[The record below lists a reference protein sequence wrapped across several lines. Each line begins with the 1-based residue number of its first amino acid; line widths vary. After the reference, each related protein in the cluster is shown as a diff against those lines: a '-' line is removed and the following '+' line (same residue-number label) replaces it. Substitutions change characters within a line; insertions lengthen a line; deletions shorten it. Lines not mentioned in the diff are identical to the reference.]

1 MAAAVLSST
10 GGGAQELP
18 LKLPVGP
25 LPPGPCEIV
34 AQELESLAPP
44 SAEQVA
50 EADRLAGSANQAA
63 ILGDNVQARA
73 LFREAVRL
81 DPSLPSLRYRLGRL
95 LEDTGIQ
102 EESLPEYCAYL
113 ALEPNGPDAPDVTR
127 RLSEFPAFAERQARI
142 EAESALL
149 AGVAAYD
156 RGDFEGAIREF
167 TRAILLRP
175 DWEEAHY
182 DRGLA
187 YARSGRLPASEAD
200 LVYYLDLS
208 PQASDR
214 AAVEAQIR
222 AMRPAEE
229 PVYSPATTLVSGL
242 FVPGMGHFYS
252 GRPVAGSLVLALAAG
267 GLAAGFLVTEV
278 EVRCLG
284 LPVNGECPASQ
295 VESRSETRPL
305 LVPGLAAAAVV
316 TVGGA
321 IHAFLGARRGA
332 NAATSLVTP
341 EGFRPEWVAGRFEPV
356 LRLEPVSL
364 PGGTAWR
371 ASAQFRF

>member
-10 GGGAQELP
+10 GTGAQELP
-18 LKLPVGP
+18 LKLPAGP

-34 AQELESLAPP
+34 AQQLESLDPP
-44 SAEQVA
+44 SSEEVA

-73 LFREAVRL
+73 LLREAVRL

-95 LEDTGIQ
+95 LADTGIQ
-102 EESLPEYCAYL
+102 EESLAEYCAYL
-113 ALEPNGPDAPDVTR
+113 ALEPNGPDAADVAR
-127 RLSEFPAFAERQARI
+127 RLSEFPAFAERQAQI

-156 RGDFEGAIREF
+156 RGDFEGAIRDF

-182 DRGLA
+182 NRGLA

-214 AAVEAQIR
+214 AAVEARIR

-229 PVYSPATTLVSGL
+229 PAYSPATTLVSGM

-284 LPVNGECPASQ
+284 LPVNGECPAGQ
-295 VESRSETRPL
+295 VESRRETRPL

-332 NAATSLVTP
+332 NAATALLTP
-341 EGFRPEWVAGRFEPV
+341 EGFRPEWLAGRLEPV
-356 LRLEPVSL
+356 VRLGPVSL

-371 ASAQFRF
+371 ASAELRF